1 MYKLFFKR
9 LFDIVGSITG
19 LIILSPILVITVLLL
34 VVANKGNVFFLQK
47 RPGRGER
54 IFTIIKFKT
63 MRDTKDQKG
72 ILLSESE
79 RITIV
84 GKYIRKFSID
94 EIPQLINVLIG
105 DMSLIGPRPLLT
117 DYLLLYNDFQRKRHM
132 VRPGITGWA
141 QINGRN
147 AVTWEERFKF
157 DIYYVE
163 NISFSLDF
171 KIIFKTLKK
180 ITGNDVSPI
189 DGVVME
195 RFNGNYE

>member
-117 DYLLLYNDFQRKRHM
+117 EYLLLYNDFQRKRHM

-147 AVTWEERFKF
+147 AVTWEERFKY

-171 KIIFKTLKK
+171 KIIFKTFKK
-180 ITGNDVSPI
+180 ISGYDVSPI

>member
-9 LFDIVGSITG
+9 LFDIVGSIAG

-147 AVTWEERFKF
+147 AVTWEERFKY

>member
-9 LFDIVGSITG
+9 LFDIVGAITG
-19 LIILSPILVITVLLL
+19 LIVFSPILITTFLLL
-34 VVANKGNVFFLQK
+34 VVANKGKVFFLQK

-63 MRDTKDQKG
+63 MHDSKDQKG
-72 ILLSESE
+72 NLLSESE
-79 RITIV
+79 RISIV

-94 EIPQLINVLIG
+94 EIPQLINVLFG

-132 VRPGITGWA
+132 VRPGISGWA

-147 AVTWEERFKF
+147 AVTWEDRFNY

-163 NISFSLDF
+163 NISFSLDL
-171 KIIFKTLKK
+171 KIMFKTFKK
-180 ITGNDVSPI
+180 IMGNDVTPI
-189 DGVVME
+189 NGVVME

>member
-1 MYKLFFKR
+1 MYKILFKR

-19 LIILSPILVITVLLL
+19 LLILSPILVTTFLFL
-34 VVANKGNVFFLQK
+34 VVANKGKVFFLQK

-54 IFTIIKFKT
+54 LFTIIKFKT
-63 MRDTKDQKG
+63 MSDTKDQKG
-72 ILLSESE
+72 YLLSESE

-105 DMSLIGPRPLLT
+105 DMSLIGPRPLLA
-117 DYLLLYNDFQRKRHM
+117 DYLLLYDDFQRRRHM

-141 QINGRN
+141 QTNGRN
-147 AVTWEERFKF
+147 AITWEDRFKY

-171 KIIFKTLKK
+171 KIIINTFKK
-180 ITGNDVSPI
+180 ITGNDVTPV

-195 RFNGNYE
+195 RFKGNYE

>member
-1 MYKLFFKR
+1 MYKYFFKR
-9 LFDIVGSITG
+9 LFDIVGSIIG
-19 LIILSPILVITVLLL
+19 LIILFPILVTTFILL
-34 VVANKGNVFFLQK
+34 VVANKGEVFYLQK

-54 IFTIIKFKT
+54 IFAIIKFKT
-63 MRDTKDQKG
+63 MLDTKDQEG
-72 ILLSESE
+72 NLLPESQ

-84 GKYIRKFSID
+84 GKYIRRFSID
-94 EIPQLINVLIG
+94 EIPQLMNVLIG

-141 QINGRN
+141 QVNGRN
-147 AVTWEERFKF
+147 AVTWEDRFKY

-163 NISFSLDF
+163 NITFYLDI
-171 KIIFKTLKK
+171 KIIIKTLKK

>member
-1 MYKLFFKR
+1 MYKYYFKR
-9 LFDIVGSITG
+9 LFDIIGSITG
-19 LIILSPILVITVLLL
+19 LIILSPILITTFILLL
-34 VVANKGNVFFLQK
+34 VANKGKVFFLQK
-47 RPGRGER
+47 RPGRFER
-54 IFTIIKFKT
+54 VFTIIKFKT
-63 MRDTKDQKG
+63 MSDTKDQKG
-72 ILLSESE
+72 NPLSELE

-132 VRPGITGWA
+132 VRPGISGWA

-147 AVTWEERFKF
+147 AVTWEDRFKY

-163 NISFSLDF
+163 NLSFSLDF
-171 KIIFKTLKK
+171 QIIFKTLKK

-189 DGVVME
+189 NGVVME

>member
-19 LIILSPILVITVLLL
+19 LIILSPILFTMILLL
-34 VVANKGNVFFLQK
+34 VFANKGKVFFLQK

-54 IFTIIKFKT
+54 IFTIIKLKT
-63 MRDTKDQKG
+63 MRDTRDQKG
-72 ILLSESE
+72 NLLSESD

-117 DYLLLYNDFQRKRHM
+117 DYLLLYNDFQRKRHI
-132 VRPGITGWA
+132 VRPGITGLA
-141 QINGRN
+141 QVNGRN
-147 AVTWEERFKF
+147 AVTWEDRFKY

-171 KIIFKTLKK
+171 KIIFKTFKK

>member
-19 LIILSPILVITVLLL
+19 LIILSPILFTMILLL
-34 VVANKGNVFFLQK
+34 VFANKGKVFFLQK

-54 IFTIIKFKT
+54 IFTIIKLKT
-63 MRDTKDQKG
+63 MRDTRDQMG
-72 ILLSESE
+72 NLLSESE

-117 DYLLLYNDFQRKRHM
+117 DYLILYNDFQRKRHI
-132 VRPGITGWA
+132 VRPGITGLA
-141 QINGRN
+141 QVNGRN
-147 AVTWEERFKF
+147 AVTWEDRFKY

-163 NISFSLDF
+163 NVSFSLDF
-171 KIIFKTLKK
+171 KIIFKTFKK

>member
-1 MYKLFFKR
+1 
-9 LFDIVGSITG
+9 VGSITG

-147 AVTWEERFKF
+147 AVTWEERFKY

-171 KIIFKTLKK
+171 KIIFKTFKK

>member
-147 AVTWEERFKF
+147 AVTWEERFKY

>member
-147 AVTWEERFKF
+147 AVTWEERFKY

-171 KIIFKTLKK
+171 KIIFKTFKK

>member
-1 MYKLFFKR
+1 MYKHFFKR
-9 LFDIVGSITG
+9 LFDIIGSITG
-19 LIILSPILVITVLLL
+19 LIILSPILVTTFIILL
-34 VVANKGNVFFLQK
+34 VANKGKVFYLQK
-47 RPGRGER
+47 RPGRCER

-63 MRDTKDQKG
+63 MCDTKDQKG
-72 ILLSESE
+72 NLLSESE

-84 GKYIRKFSID
+84 GKFIRKFSID

-132 VRPGITGWA
+132 VRPGISGWA

-147 AVTWEERFKF
+147 AVTWEDRFKY

-163 NISFSLDF
+163 NLSFSLDF

-189 DGVVME
+189 NGVVME